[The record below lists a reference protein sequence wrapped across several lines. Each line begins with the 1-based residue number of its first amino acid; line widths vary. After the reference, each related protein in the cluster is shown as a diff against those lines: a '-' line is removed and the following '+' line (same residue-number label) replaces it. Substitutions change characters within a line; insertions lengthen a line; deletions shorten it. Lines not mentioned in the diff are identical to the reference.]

1 MMTMGMPTDK
11 ASIPV
16 SSRRPGEACA
26 ACGDAGDSVQGDPLG
41 VPTRRMI
48 AHRLAGWAAGK
59 EPDRG
64 LGHGVVVRVP
74 DGPLNKTE
82 LILKGSKSPVR

>member
-11 ASIPV
+11 ASIACLL
-16 SSRRPGEACA
+16 SSLRASPHCL
-26 ACGDAGDSVQGDPLG
+26 GDAGDSVQGDPLG

-59 EPDRG
+59 EEEHERST
-64 LGHGVVVRVP
+64 R
-74 DGPLNKTE
+74 
-82 LILKGSKSPVR
+82 KGAEAPRAC